1 MDIIN
6 RRPGLA
12 ALVAFIA
19 GLIIGL
25 VVLGWGLFPVE
36 YSGADPSGL
45 FPEYQAL
52 FVRNAAEL
60 YSFDN
65 NQDKLRNALSGWQG
79 DVMACELAQNSLDP
93 ADQQRLVAAATIVN
107 GAGCGSLAV
116 APGAQ
121 ATTAGV
127 VPGAGTAAVGTV
139 AVGTAAAPGATVAV
153 PGATTDEGGNILPLI
168 LGLLLLVLLGAAA
181 FYVLTRRRALMAE
194 DEGVTEAA
202 PGAAPAVRKTSR
214 PSFTRPNLTAAA
226 PAVAATAAE
235 TAAEASAVP
244 IARFRTAYTRG
255 HDTYDD
261 SFSIESANGD
271 FLGECGVGIAEAV
284 GAATPRNVTAFE
296 VWLFD
301 KNDIRTI
308 TKVIMSDHAFFDEAL
323 KAKLAPK
330 GEPVLARPNETIILE
345 TATLIINAE
354 ITEMEYGESG
364 DMPDGSY
371 FDRFTIELSAWAKE
385 GDYVAPPA
393 GDDEEDLLN
402 Y

>member
-6 RRPGLA
+6 QRPGLA

-36 YSGADPSGL
+36 YTGADPSGL
-45 FPEYQAL
+45 FPEYQANV
-52 FVRNAAEL
+52 VRNAAEL
-60 YSFDN
+60 YAFDN
-65 NQDKLRNALSGWQG
+65 NQEKLRNTLSGWGG
-79 DVMACELAQNSLDP
+79 DAVACELAQNSLDP

-107 GAGCGSLAV
+107 GTGCGSLV
-116 APGAQ
+116 
-121 ATTAGV
+121 
-127 VPGAGTAAVGTV
+127 GAGTAAV
-139 AVGTAAAPGATVAV
+139 PGATAAV
-153 PGATTDEGGNILPLI
+153 PGTTADEGSSNLLPLLLLGMLLLLLLLAIFYVWNRRREIMEGATDEGG
-168 LGLLLLVLLGAAA
+168 VT
-181 FYVLTRRRALMAE
+181 YS
-194 DEGVTEAA
+194 GVGPGGVA
-202 PGAAPAVRKTSR
+202 PGGVAPSPKSGR
-214 PSFTRPNLTAAA
+214 PSARPSIAD
-226 PAVAATAAE
+226 VGVG
-235 TAAEASAVP
+235 AAEAVAEPAAIP

-255 HDTYDD
+255 NDTYDD
-261 SFSIESANGD
+261 SFSIENATGD
-271 FLGECGVGIAEAV
+271 FLGECGVGISETL
-284 GAATPRNVTAFE
+284 GASTPKNITAFE

-330 GEPVLARPNETIILE
+330 GEPVLARKNETIVLE

-354 ITEMEYGESG
+354 VTELDYGDSA
-364 DMPDGSY
+364 DMPDASY

-385 GDYVAPPA
+385 GDYIANQSA
-393 GDDEEDLLN
+393 ADEEDLLN